1 MINAAAIGA
10 IMSAETMPSAEAH
23 GLRHSEQSGV
33 VIKLS
38 MRLMNIIDGP

>member
-10 IMSAETMPSAEAH
+10 IMSAETMPRAEAH

-38 MRLMNIIDGP
+38 MRLMNVIDGP